1 MELNQPDGLQHYVT
15 LSEEPTI
22 FEPMSS
28 VNSVFF
34 DTAQQQIFTLRSRG
48 IMGVN
53 VKSPD
58 SSRPSLN
65 FRIEDH
71 GEVLCIKFSPDSRV
85 LAIQRTPHSIDFLNF
100 SNGSPIS
107 SEYSHT
113 CKGKKI
119 KLLGFVWTTAT
130 EILLVTTESLELY
143 QVLPTKRSL
152 RLEKQLFLHTLWF
165 TWDATSHV
173 LVACTKN
180 TELLCHTFHLK
191 TAGAITKICK
201 FSLPSNLAL
210 DNAQPDTVS
219 AILQNSC
226 LLACIYGNVYLLI
239 AHEGDESD
247 QDEAASTTISMYKFS
262 GDGLVKLTDELLVE
276 SNGQFAIS
284 LVDNVVLVHCRNER
298 VTCVYDLAFGGHV
311 HNGISKHRPVFPP
324 ESIGPLTLASNTVP
338 ALSSNLDA
346 KIPIELYSPHWV
358 TNLPSVVIDG
368 NLGCLW
374 TLKLNN
380 KLIPRLIRKR
390 PHIVDFL
397 VNREDGKRILLDYCT
412 ALYNLSVSEALSYET
427 SDFDGDYSFHAD
439 GLNQR
444 LDDFAYIFKRFAELR
459 HPHSRRKSPVHS
471 TVVGPYASFSTLPAD
486 EETEN
491 SAASR
496 KMSMAVEDGYAPA
509 FQRPFTVSQSDVYTH
524 IFLVA
529 QGNENPHV
537 RSLLYAVLVEYIRSL
552 VEHEIHV
559 DHSVHELLVSTI
571 ARLEQYDQLSYCIQ
585 SRLLADS
592 KPIALQLLALE
603 SVYPAA
609 GQLAIDMLKRLSF
622 SNEEVVELLLLKNRL
637 IEALRRVL
645 RPVDRL
651 AYSAARIRGSS
662 SELSDSSNCNVRFC
676 VAGCDIPCCNTRTQR

>member
-1 MELNQPDGLQHYVT
+1 MEPNEPDGLQHYVT

-28 VNSVFF
+28 VNS
-34 DTAQQQIFTLRSRG
+34 IFTLRSRG

-58 SSRPSLN
+58 ASRPSLN

-119 KLLGFVWTTAT
+119 KLLGFVWTTST

-143 QVLPTKRSL
+143 Q
-152 RLEKQLFLHTLWF
+152 
-165 TWDATSHV
+165 
-173 LVACTKN
+173 
-180 TELLCHTFHLK
+180 
-191 TAGAITKICK
+191 TAGTITKICK

-219 AILQNSC
+219 AVLQNSC
-226 LLACIYGNVYLLI
+226 LLACI
-239 AHEGDESD
+239 
-247 QDEAASTTISMYKFS
+247 
-262 GDGLVKLTDELLVE
+262 DGLVKLTDELLVE
-276 SNGQFAIS
+276 TNGQFAIS
-284 LVDNVVLVHCRNER
+284 VVDNVVLVHCRNER

-311 HNGISKHRPVFPP
+311 HDGISKHRPVFPP

-338 ALSSNLDA
+338 ALSSNLNA
-346 KIPIELYSPHWV
+346 KIPVELYSAHWI

-380 KLIPRLIRKR
+380 KLIPMLIRKR
-390 PHIVDFL
+390 SHVVDFL

-412 ALYNLSVSEALSYET
+412 TLYNQSVSEALSYEA

-444 LDDFAYIFKRFAELR
+444 LDDFAYIFK
-459 HPHSRRKSPVHS
+459 
-471 TVVGPYASFSTLPAD
+471 
-486 EETEN
+486 
-491 SAASR
+491 
-496 KMSMAVEDGYAPA
+496 
-509 FQRPFTVSQSDVYTH
+509 
-524 IFLVA
+524 
-529 QGNENPHV
+529 
-537 RSLLYAVLVEYIRSL
+537 
-552 VEHEIHV
+552 
-559 DHSVHELLVSTI
+559 
-571 ARLEQYDQLSYCIQ
+571 
-585 SRLLADS
+585 
-592 KPIALQLLALE
+592 
-603 SVYPAA
+603 
-609 GQLAIDMLKRLSF
+609 
-622 SNEEVVELLLLKNRL
+622 
-637 IEALRRVL
+637 
-645 RPVDRL
+645 
-651 AYSAARIRGSS
+651 
-662 SELSDSSNCNVRFC
+662 
-676 VAGCDIPCCNTRTQR
+676 